1 METLTK
7 KCDCGKDC
15 MLSGLPKQWIFKIPF
30 TQIEILIWDWSKQDY
45 LDHCQNCL
53 MEDQNDIDETLDIV
67 HGEGFREGYRDAM
80 IENGAHI

>member
-7 KCDCGKDC
+7 KCDCGNNC
-15 MLSGLPKQWIFKIPF
+15 MPSGSPKEWIIKIPF
-30 TQIEILIWDWSKQDY
+30 TQIEVRIWDWSKQNY

-53 MEDQNDIDETLDIV
+53 MEDQDDIDETLDIV
-67 HGEGFREGYRDAM
+67 RGEGYQEGYRDAM